1 MAALRAASDPIDKA
15 ELDLAWPDDPVQRE
29 RALDSLVAD
38 GLVEPVT
45 AGCYRLPMMP
55 DNEKP

>member
-1 MAALRAASDPIDKA
+1 MAALRGASVPIDKA

-45 AGCYRLPMMP
+45 CTSYRLPEWA
-55 DNEKP
+55 DYEKT

>member
-1 MAALRAASDPIDKA
+1 MAALRGASGPIDKA

-45 AGCYRLPMMP
+45 AGSYRLPESAG
-55 DNEKP
+55 DEIA